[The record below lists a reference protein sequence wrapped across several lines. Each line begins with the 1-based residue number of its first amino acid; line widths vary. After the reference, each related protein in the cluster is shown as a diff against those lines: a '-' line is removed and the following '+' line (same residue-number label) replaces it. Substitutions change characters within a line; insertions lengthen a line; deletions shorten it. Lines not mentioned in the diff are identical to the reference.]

1 MAFEGP
7 EKRKKLLISMGVLAA
22 IVVGAGLGTL
32 AITSYFRSQDPI
44 YQCIENPTEQPYQLS
59 VPVTMTE
66 DGVPAIVRSGVGV
79 EDGCIRPV
87 HTLEENVIHVG
98 YSRPHEFTLGHF
110 LYYWIGND
118 LQNYDTK
125 VYVNGNLHANG
136 SFLDIPLRQGD
147 SIRIEFTS
155 RN

>member
-1 MAFEGP
+1 MVFEGP
-7 EKRKKLLISMGVLAA
+7 EKKRKLLISMGVLAA
-22 IVVGAGLGTL
+22 IVAVTGLGTM
-32 AITSYFRSQDPI
+32 AITGYFRGQDPI
-44 YQCIENPTEQPYQLS
+44 YQCIDNPARQSYQLS
-59 VPVTMTE
+59 VPVTVFE
-66 DGVPAIVRSGVGV
+66 DGFPALVPSGVGI
-79 EDGCIRPV
+79 EDSCTRPV
-87 HTLEENVIHVG
+87 HTLEANVIHVA

-118 LQNYDTK
+118 LQNYETQ
-125 VYVNGNLHANG
+125 VYLNDSLYTEG

>member
-1 MAFEGP
+1 MGI
-7 EKRKKLLISMGVLAA
+7 EK
-22 IVVGAGLGTL
+22 
-32 AITSYFRSQDPI
+32 
-44 YQCIENPTEQPYQLS
+44 N
-59 VPVTMTE
+59 
-66 DGVPAIVRSGVGV
+66 
-79 EDGCIRPV
+79 CIRPV
-87 HTLEENVIHVG
+87 HTLKENVIHVG

-118 LQNYDTK
+118 LQKYDTK
-125 VYVNGNLHANG
+125 VYVNGSLHSNG

>member
-7 EKRKKLLISMGVLAA
+7 EKRKKLLVSMGVLAL

-44 YQCIENPTEQPYQLS
+44 YQCIDNPTEQSYQLS
-59 VPVTMTE
+59 VPIAVTE
-66 DGVPAIVRSGVGV
+66 NGFPAIVPKGVGI
-79 EDGCIRPV
+79 EKNCIRPV

-98 YSRPHEFTLGHF
+98 YSKPHDFTLGHF
-110 LYYWIGND
+110 LYYWIGSD
-118 LQNYDTK
+118 LQNYNTK
-125 VYVNGNLHANG
+125 VYVNGILQVNG
-136 SFLDIPLRQGD
+136 DFLDIPLRQGD
-147 SIRIEFTS
+147 SIKIEFTS